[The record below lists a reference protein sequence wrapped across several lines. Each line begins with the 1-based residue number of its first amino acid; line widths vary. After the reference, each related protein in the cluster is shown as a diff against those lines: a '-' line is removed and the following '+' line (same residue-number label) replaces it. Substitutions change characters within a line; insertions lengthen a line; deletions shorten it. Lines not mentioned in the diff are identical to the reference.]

1 MKGNRVLL
9 VIIAVLLLTNLGML
23 LYFTG
28 GSKKEERKPM
38 SRAER
43 AAEMMRKDVGFT
55 DEQVEQYKQ
64 LRQRRD
70 DEMKDLNANLRA
82 ERAKLM
88 ELLRQPDVP
97 DSVVLNV
104 AKAIGEKTVPVEVAF
119 YQHFRRVQQ
128 ICTPEQMPR
137 YDSMLMRIM
146 VRGIPGG
153 VDSTAKAK
161 K

>member
-9 VIIAVLLLTNLGML
+9 VIIAVLLLTNVGML

-28 GSKKEERKPM
+28 SGKKEEKKTL

-55 DEQVEQYKQ
+55 NDQVEEYKQ

-88 ELLRQPDVP
+88 ELLRQQDVP
-97 DSVVLNV
+97 DSVVMNV
-104 AKAIGEKTVPVEVAF
+104 ARAIGEKTVPVEIAF
-119 YQHFRRVQQ
+119 YQHFKRVKQ
-128 ICTPEQMPR
+128 ICTPEQQPR

-153 VDSTAKAK
+153 VDSTAKGK